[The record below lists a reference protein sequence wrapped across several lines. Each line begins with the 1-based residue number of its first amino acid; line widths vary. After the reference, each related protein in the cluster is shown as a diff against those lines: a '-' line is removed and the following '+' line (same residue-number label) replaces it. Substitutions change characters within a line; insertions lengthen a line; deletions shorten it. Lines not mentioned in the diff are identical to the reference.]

1 MVVSVLKRT
10 NVGIIGCGFIA
21 EKAHIRNTLN
31 LPESKLVGLSDIN
44 VDRLEAIRAK
54 FDLGKD
60 YCDTD
65 YSRMLNRKELDAVVI
80 STPAHTHA
88 EIVLAS
94 IDAGKHVFV
103 EKPLAASAEEA
114 KTIVEAAERRN
125 VKVMVGFEHR
135 FCPNHRMAKRYL
147 REGRLGT
154 PFYGEVHGE
163 QLEIK
168 PEEGIL
174 LDYGVHLID
183 LLCFYFDNWKVKEVG
198 AMLHSSSEKTK
209 LETEASLV
217 LRFDNGA
224 VGRVGA
230 FWMENFTSWGPVER
244 YVKILGSKGKLVT
257 QLTGPA
263 ITLYSEG
270 SFMSR
275 LRGSHTFMPRG
286 VANEYLPLT
295 EVAYREELEHFFRCI
310 ANDKNP
316 EVDAKWGLMVQ
327 QIVDAAKLSDKE
339 GRFVKVTE

>member
-1 MVVSVLKRT
+1 MKRV

-31 LPESKLVGLSDIN
+31 SPEGKLIGLADIN
-44 VDRLEAIRAK
+44 ANRLEVIRNK
-54 FDLGKD
+54 FNVGRD
-60 YCDTD
+60 YCYSD
-65 YSRMLNRKELDAVVI
+65 YSTMLNRKDIDAVII

-94 IDAGKHVFV
+94 IQAGKHVFV
-103 EKPLAASAEEA
+103 EKPLAATAADS
-114 KTIVEAAERRN
+114 KRIVDQAEREN

-135 FCPNHRMAKRYL
+135 FCPNHRMAKRYV
-147 REGRLGT
+147 REGRVGT

-163 QLEIK
+163 QLDIK

-183 LLCFYFDNWKVKEVG
+183 LLCYYLDDSKVKEVG
-198 AMLHSSSEKTK
+198 AMFHTTGKRTEM
-209 LETEASLV
+209 ETEASLI
-217 LRFDNGA
+217 LRFGNGA
-224 VGRVGA
+224 VGRIGA

-263 ITLYSEG
+263 INLYSEG
-270 SFMSR
+270 TFMSR
-275 LRGSHTFMPRG
+275 LRGSHTFMPRS
-286 VANEYLPLT
+286 VSNEYLPLT
-295 EVAYREELEHFFRCI
+295 EVAYREELEHFFHSI
-310 ANDKNP
+310 TSDKSP

-327 QIVDAAKLSDKE
+327 QIVDAARASDRE
-339 GRFVKVTE
+339 SRFVQVVE